1 MSVLFKYMFRQV
13 SMPFLFFTGILT
25 MMIWLTQSL
34 GMLDLIINGGQ
45 SFATFFYLV
54 ILVLPSML
62 TVILPVAL
70 FCGIL
75 YGLNRF
81 YSDSEIVVM
90 WSSGISRWR
99 LLAPVLA
106 VAVLV
111 TLANF
116 AMSLWLMPLGYRN
129 MKDRIYEIRSDLAA
143 SFIREGE
150 FTSKIKGLTVYIA
163 TAPSGGD
170 LEGILVHDSRRP
182 DRPRTYL
189 AERGV
194 FLRTPEG
201 PRLVMHKGEV
211 QEMADRDGR
220 LQVLRFDSTILDLG
234 EFETASGTARVR
246 KDLSELYLTE
256 LFFPKEA
263 GKLDT
268 NTLTRFLAEGHSR
281 LATPLFCVC
290 FALIAFIAVICGTFT
305 RRGYAARIVA
315 AMAMVVALR
324 MLGFAAQSV
333 ASTTPALNALQY
345 AVPMGII
352 ALCAMMIAQVPP
364 FDRTGSILPPIPP
377 LKDLFQRLPGRRTSM
392 GGV

>member
-1 MSVLFKYMFRQV
+1 MSILFKYMFRQV

-34 GMLDLIINGGQ
+34 NMLDLIINGGQ

-99 LLAPVLA
+99 LLAPVLT
-106 VAVLV
+106 VAMLV

-116 AMSLWLMPLGYRN
+116 AMSLYLMPLGYRN

-163 TAPSGGD
+163 TAPSHGD

-211 QEMADRDGR
+211 QEMAGRDGR
-220 LQVLRFDSTILDLG
+220 LQVLKFESTILDLG
-234 EFETASGTARVR
+234 EFETASGGARVR
-246 KDLSELYLTE
+246 KDLSERYLGE
-256 LFFPKEA
+256 LFFPEEA
-263 GKLDT
+263 DRLED
-268 NTLTRFLAEGHSR
+268 NTRTRFIAEGHSR
-281 LATPLFCVC
+281 LATPLYCVA

-305 RRGYAARIVA
+305 RRGYSARIVV
-315 AMAMVVALR
+315 AMVCVVTLR

-333 ASTTPALNALQY
+333 ASTTPALNPLQY
-345 AVPMGII
+345 GVPLGAVAI
-352 ALCAMMIAQVPP
+352 CAMMIAQVPP
-364 FDRTGSILPPIPP
+364 FEASRRLLRLGKAAVPGDGRAAATG
-377 LKDLFQRLPGRRTSM
+377 GA
-392 GGV
+392 